1 MVMGTQEAAAKYKV
15 HPETLRRWIKRG
27 LLPATRIGNAGVL
40 EEAGLCPILESKYFA
55 TAAPGTRRPGPTR

>member
-27 LLPATRIGNAGVL
+27 LLPATRIGNAWVL
-40 EEAGLCPILESKYFA
+40 EESDLDRLLADPP
-55 TAAPGTRRPGPTR
+55 TPGRPRKTK